1 MPKPNIL
8 ITGTPG
14 TGKTQTS
21 IAAAEATGLKH
32 ISVGD
37 LAKQHDCY
45 ECRDDAFDTN
55 ILDDDKIL
63 DVMEPIM
70 AEGGC
75 IVDFHSAELFPERW
89 FDLVLVLRANT
100 DVLYDRLVARNYNE
114 LKRNENME
122 CEIMG
127 EVWEE
132 ARASYNPE
140 IVVELQSNTIDE
152 LESNVS
158 RVVAW
163 LEAWKQNNP

>member
-1 MPKPNIL
+1 MAGPNIL

-32 ISVGD
+32 INVGD
-37 LAKQHDCY
+37 IAKQNDCY
-45 ECRDDAFDTN
+45 ESHDDAFDTN

-63 DVMEPIM
+63 DILEPIM

-75 IVDFHSAELFPERW
+75 IVDFHSVELFPERW

-100 DVLYDRLVARNYNE
+100 DVLFDRLVARDYNE
-114 LKRNENME
+114 LKRNENIE
-122 CEIMG
+122 CEIMN
-127 EVWEE
+127 VVLEE
-132 ARASYNPE
+132 AKENYNPE
-140 IVVELQSNTIDE
+140 IVVELQSNTIED

-158 RVVAW
+158 RISSW
-163 LEAWKQNNP
+163 LAAWKQNNP